1 MVILMCFIV
10 AELLILLLVSPII
23 FTIKINFSL
32 AREKGIVAIKI
43 FGITPVV
50 LKIEKQKELFRIS
63 INGKIIGK
71 TAEKNGRA
79 KKKKKSSVNWLD
91 LMKSLLGFVE
101 KIDCL
106 GMVGGQ
112 DAFYTSLSYLMTTNF
127 LALFDEKLDRF
138 LIVPN
143 FENDVFILDMA
154 IKCRISILYIFEM
167 VGIYGNKRNFKTHN
181 RQFKRGHQH

>member
-10 AELLILLLVSPII
+10 AELLILLLVLPII

-32 AREKGIVAIKI
+32 AREKGMVAIKI
-43 FGITPVV
+43 FGITPIV

-71 TAEKNGRA
+71 IAKKNGRA
-79 KKKKKSSVNWLD
+79 KKKKKPSVNWLN

-112 DAFYTSLSYLMTTNF
+112 DAFHTSMNYLLTTNF
-127 LALFDEKLDRF
+127 LGFYLSK
-138 LIVPN
+138 
-143 FENDVFILDMA
+143 MSS
-154 IKCRISILYIFEM
+154 CHLYL
-167 VGIYGNKRNFKTHN
+167 
-181 RQFKRGHQH
+181 